1 MALDTTIGGTSTN
14 SYITLSEWQD
24 YWSARNVDL
33 SQHGHDDS
41 HEANLIQAADFINR
55 NYEFVG
61 EQQYRYQA
69 MKWPRLTGVMLIK
82 DWPIDP
88 DTIPQ
93 DIKDAQAEM
102 AYLIHEGANPFATVE
117 GGAKV
122 REKSKAGPVET
133 EVEYTNFR
141 ETPRFVAIEGL
152 ISPYTNFGGAQ
163 FKVYRG

>member
-1 MALDTTIGGTSTN
+1 MALDITVGGTSTN
-14 SYITLSEWQD
+14 SYITLAQWQA
-24 YWSARNVDL
+24 YWAERNIDV
-33 SQHGHDDS
+33 SQAGHDDA
-41 HEANLIQAADFINR
+41 HEANLVQAADFINR

-69 MKWPRLTGVMLIK
+69 MKWPRLTGIMLVN

-93 DIKDAQAEM
+93 GIKDAQAEM
-102 AYLIHEGANPFATVE
+102 AYLIHEGAKPFATVE

-141 ETPRFVAIEGL
+141 ETPRFVAVEGL
-152 ISPYTNFGGAQ
+152 LSPYTSYGGSQ
-163 FKVYRG
+163 IKVMRG

>member
-1 MALDTTIGGTSTN
+1 MALDTTVGGTTTN
-14 SYITLSEWQD
+14 SYITDAEWQA
-24 YWSARNVDL
+24 YWLARNVDL
-33 SQHGHDDS
+33 SAHGHAAT

-69 MKWPRLTGVMLIK
+69 MKWPRLTGIMLVN

-93 DIKDAQAEM
+93 AIKDAQAEM
-102 AYLIHEGANPFATVE
+102 AYLIHEGAKPFATVE

-122 REKSKAGPVET
+122 REKNKAGPVET

-152 ISPYTNFGGAQ
+152 LAPYTVYGGAQ
-163 FKVYRG
+163 VRIMRG

>member
-1 MALDTTIGGTSTN
+1 MALVTTVGGTSTN
-14 SYITLSEWQD
+14 SFISVADYES
-24 YWSARNVDL
+24 YWSSRNVDL
-33 SQHGHDDS
+33 SS
-41 HEANLIQAADFINR
+41 VSTANKEAHLIQAADFINR

-88 DTIPQ
+88 DTVPQ

-102 AYLIHEGANPFATVE
+102 AYLINNGAKPFATVE

-122 REKSKAGPVET
+122 REKSKAGPVES
-133 EVEYTNFR
+133 EIEYTNFR

>member
-1 MALDTTIGGTSTN
+1 MALDITVGGTSTN
-14 SYITLSEWQD
+14 SYITLAQWQA
-24 YWSARNVDL
+24 YWAARDIDL
-33 SQHGHDDS
+33 SQGGHDDA
-41 HEANLIQAADFINR
+41 HEANLVQAADFINR

-69 MKWPRLTGVMLIK
+69 MKWPRLTGIMLVN

-93 DIKDAQAEM
+93 GIKDAQAEM
-102 AYLIHEGANPFATVE
+102 AYLIHEGAKPFATVE

-141 ETPRFVAIEGL
+141 ETPRFVAVEGL
-152 ISPYTNFGGAQ
+152 LSPYTSYGGSQ
-163 FKVYRG
+163 IKVMRG

>member
-1 MALDTTIGGTSTN
+1 MALDTTVGGTTTN
-14 SYITLSEWQD
+14 SYITDAEWQA
-24 YWSARNVDL
+24 YWSARDVDL
-33 SQHGHDDS
+33 SAHGHAAQ

-61 EQQYRYQA
+61 EQQYRYQT
-69 MKWPRLTGVMLIK
+69 MKWPRLTGIMLVN

-93 DIKDAQAEM
+93 AIKDAQAEM
-102 AYLIHEGANPFATVE
+102 AYLIHEGAKPFATVE

-122 REKSKAGPVET
+122 REKNKAGPVET

-152 ISPYTNFGGAQ
+152 LAPYTIYGGAQ
-163 FKVYRG
+163 VRIMRG